1 MEVRN
6 FEPDFYE
13 VHWREAKR
21 RDPRRWG
28 TASKQPDGS
37 WFICNETSRE
47 IKATGALGKKII
59 KAIEAFITEKGK

>member
-28 TASKQPDGS
+28 TAAKTADG
-37 WFICNETSRE
+37 WYLMNETSRL
-47 IKATGALGKKII
+47 IKPDGALGKKMIAAVE
-59 KAIEAFITEKGK
+59 KFIATKG